1 MGKLFVIG
9 ATKKLQNEIGQPIEK
24 VEEYTEVPEIYQWHA
39 NIVTINRRKCLL
51 LMNNATGLNLTLFG
65 LRKQQ
70 FEHLDNVIKGSLKQ
84 LFQLLGI
91 EKKIAD
97 QMLDATDEIVYT
109 KTTSRKVLGM
119 LNEIKFF
126 SEDKVAGK
134 AYEDIDAAEINEF
147 NNKELVFSNLDQI
160 TPYKE
165 FIRYFEKQ

>member
-1 MGKLFVIG
+1 MFVIG
-9 ATKKLQNEIGQPIEK
+9 ATKKLQNEIDQPIEE
-24 VEEYTEVPEIYQWHA
+24 VEEYTDVPEIYQWHA

-70 FEHLDNVIKGSLKQ
+70 FQHLDSVIKGSLKQ
-84 LFQLLGI
+84 LFQLLGV
-91 EKKIAD
+91 EKEIVD
-97 QMLDATDEIVYT
+97 QMLGAADEIVYT
-109 KTTSRKVLGM
+109 KTKSRKVLGM

-126 SEDKVAGK
+126 SEDMAAGK
-134 AYEDIDAAEINEF
+134 AYEDIDAAEINEY

-165 FIRYFEKQ
+165 FARYFEKQ

>member
-1 MGKLFVIG
+1 MFVIG
-9 ATKKLQNEIGQPIEK
+9 ATKKLQNEIDQPIEDL
-24 VEEYTEVPEIYQWHA
+24 EEYKDVPEIYQWHA
-39 NIVTINRRKCLL
+39 NVVTINRRKCLL

-70 FEHLDNVIKGSLKQ
+70 FQHLDSVIKGSLKQ

-97 QMLDATDEIVYT
+97 QMLEAADEIVYT
-109 KTTSRKVLGM
+109 KTKSRKVLGM
-119 LNEIKFF
+119 LNEVKFF

-134 AYEDIDAAEINEF
+134 AYEDIDAAAINEF
-147 NNKELVFSNLDQI
+147 NNKQLVFSNLDQI

-165 FIRYFEKQ
+165 FTRYFEKQ

>member
-9 ATKKLQNEIGQPIEK
+9 ATKKLQNEINQPIED
-24 VEEYTEVPEIYQWHA
+24 VEGYTDVPEIYKWHA
-39 NIVTINRRKCLL
+39 NVVTINRRKCLL
-51 LMNNATGLNLTLFG
+51 VMNNATGLNLTLFG

-91 EKKIAD
+91 EKRIAD
-97 QMLDATDEIVYT
+97 QMLGAADEIVYT
-109 KTTSRKVLGM
+109 KTNSRKVLGM

-126 SEDKVAGK
+126 SEDMAAGT
-134 AYEDIDAAEINEF
+134 AYEDLDAAEINKY
-147 NNKELVFSNLDQI
+147 NNIKLVFSNLDQI